1 MKLFNMLKWVLRV
14 QGFVGDMEEEN
25 NYSDPPQ
32 GAYYF
37 VFALTMILLGV
48 AMFQYPLW

>member
-1 MKLFNMLKWVLRV
+1 
-14 QGFVGDMEEEN
+14 VGDMEEET

-37 VFALTMILLGV
+37 VFALTMILLAV